1 LAHTEA
7 ELLDNPVA
15 GHPTLILRSPDFHS
29 ITDAVAEPLER
40 ATPTAWWFF
49 FIPSLALLGLL
60 GVAVSWLFWEGIG
73 IWGLNVPVGWAWDI
87 TNFVFWIGIGHAGT
101 LISAIL
107 FLFRQ
112 KWRTSINRA
121 AEAMTIFAVMC
132 ALTFPGIH
140 VGRVWVA
147 YWMLPI
153 PNQMGVWP
161 NFRSPLLWDVFA
173 VSVYGTVS
181 LLFWYVGLI
190 PDLAT
195 IRDRAKT
202 RTRKLAYGIFALG
215 WRGSVRQWHH
225 YESAYLVLAA
235 LATPLVL
242 SVHSIV
248 SMDFAV
254 SILPGWHTTVF
265 PPYFVA
271 GAIFSGFAMVLTLM
285 VICRTA
291 FGLEHIVTLRHF
303 DYMAKIM
310 LVTGSMVGYAY
321 ATEFFTAWY
330 SGNPYEL
337 FTFMNRAG
345 GPYAWAYWIMV
356 SCNVISPQI
365 FWFKKARTSIPILF
379 VVSIVINIG
388 MWFERFVIIVTSLH
402 RDFLPSSWGYF
413 TPTVWDVS
421 CLLGSFGLFFT
432 MFCLFVRY
440 LPMVATAEVKTVL
453 PQADPHWHSGPER
466 QHASSP
472 LRAHAAT
479 AVEIHDH
486 PVAAPAV
493 ASDRSRWSLRSLRG
507 IPLLSNQLPK
517 GPHYGILAEFATPA
531 DLFHACER
539 VRDAGYT
546 RWDAHSPFPVHGVEG
561 AMGLRRSPLPWIV
574 LAMGLTGAAVG
585 FGLQWWVHSSA
596 YPLVISGK
604 PYFAWPAMIPV
615 TFELGVLFA
624 AFGAVFGMLGLNRL
638 PMHNHPLFQSKVFE
652 RVTDDAFFI
661 SIESWDPRFDP
672 SATGKLLESLG
683 ARRVELLES

>member
-1 LAHTEA
+1 LAQTEA

-15 GHPTLILRSPDFHS
+15 GHPPLILRSPDFRA
-29 ITDAVAEPLER
+29 ITDVVADVAERP
-40 ATPTAWWFF
+40 TPIGWWLF

-73 IWGLNVPVGWAWDI
+73 IWGLNQPVGWAWDI
-87 TNFVFWIGIGHAGT
+87 TNFVFWVGIGHAGT

-112 KWRTSINRA
+112 TWRTSINRS

-147 YWMLPI
+147 YWMFPL
-153 PNQMGVWP
+153 PNQMGMWP

-173 VSVYGTVS
+173 VSIYGTVS
-181 LLFWYVGLI
+181 VLFWYVGLI

-195 IRDRAKT
+195 MRDRAKT
-202 RTRKLAYGIFALG
+202 RTRQFVYGIFALG
-215 WRGSVRQWHH
+215 WRGSQRQWHH
-225 YESAYLVLAA
+225 YETAYLILAA

-254 SILPGWHTTVF
+254 SLLPGWHTTVF

-285 VICRTA
+285 VICRWA
-291 FGLEHIVTLRHF
+291 FKLEHIVTLRHF

-310 LVTGSMVGYAY
+310 LVTGTMVGYAY

-337 FTFMNRAG
+337 YAFMNRAL
-345 GPYAWAYWIMV
+345 GPYAWAYWTMV

-379 VVSIVINIG
+379 TLSIIINIG

-402 RDFLPSSWGYF
+402 RDFLPSSWDYF
-413 TPTVWDVS
+413 SPTFWDVA

-432 MFCLFVRY
+432 MFCLFVRF

-453 PQADPHWHSGPER
+453 PQANPHHGSHEAHGHGHAVPQGQVIER
-466 QHASSP
+466 VPLATVPAAS
-472 LRAHAAT
+472 
-479 AVEIHDH
+479 
-486 PVAAPAV
+486 AP
-493 ASDRSRWSLRSLRG
+493 RSRFKFD
-507 IPLLSNQLPK
+507 IPMLPRLPQ
-517 GPHYGILAEFATPA
+517 GPYYGILAEFATPA
-531 DLFHACER
+531 ALYHACER
-539 VRDAGYT
+539 VRDAGFT
-546 RWDAHSPFPVHGVEG
+546 RWDSHTPFPVHGLSK
-561 AMGLRRSPLPWIV
+561 AMGLRRSTLPWIV
-574 LAMGLTGAAVG
+574 LVMALTGAAAG
-585 FGLQWWVHSSA
+585 FALQWWVHTSA

-604 PYFAWPAMIPV
+604 PFFTWPAFIPV
-615 TFELGVLFA
+615 TFEVSVLFGA
-624 AFGAVFGMLGLNRL
+624 LGAVFGMLGLNRL
-638 PMHNHPLFQSKVFE
+638 PMHNHPLFKSKVFE
-652 RVTDDAFFI
+652 RVTDDTFFI

-672 SATGKLLESLG
+672 SATATFLKSLG
-683 ARRVELLES
+683 ARNVELLES